1 MRAADLYS
9 RLTLDGLAPGSRRL
23 NAGPLTADIIT
34 SVVGT
39 PDQFLAKY
47 ESFQK
52 QYFQYLKEG
61 KLDPTKAGRV
71 NIDTLMA
78 GGKIDLSVLRSDLAD
93 QMKKAYADDVLN
105 IGSLFEK
112 IGLPEVS
119 LPSANLYRKAFRYQ
133 VDSELAAHPYL
144 DVLNRTIFNVDNLTS
159 GLSAF
164 NPGAANLMGY
174 NSLRQ
179 SQTPLSSLFEGK
191 TVYTFDVETTGVFS
205 GSQVRSMSIAQ
216 MKDGN
221 ISILDDFNLSY
232 ASRQLGGIE
241 IGSLNS
247 GSRTMSEFLMQT
259 EGGARMIPDSRGG
272 TEFLD
277 EASRFLNKLM
287 QADYVAGHNVYFD
300 IQALADTM
308 TQMPGFNGHTAAREA
323 LKNFNTRMQSENFVV
338 DTLEYSRAYLNADVN
353 RKMAEKFGSVGSM
366 VGTEAERLNAFKN
379 LMYSPEFLARVK
391 PGKSAATASVE
402 AIAMN
407 TNLLDLIE
415 KEALQGHEGAQ
426 SLFDKIY
433 KGTHMADT
441 DSELQSYVAKYISV
455 GYKDINDPFALRV
468 VDQEQRAGFSSLVRG
483 AQSKIFRSAAIT
495 PTTNI
500 ADVQH
505 ISRTVFNYVTNEG
518 LGRVSVMAT
527 PEDLISKG
535 IIDSADISGDLTRIN
550 NVEGVLDYDGAT
562 GKRIFKFAGQDVQVK
577 NTGAANRY
585 VGDILRGAADESLS
599 QEVSYTLN
607 TGAKRTLSKR
617 VNTHAQKIVDLGVNY
632 LQAHQIDEVKNIIDN
647 AATLRGAVDENS
659 MLRSIGQTYKLFGS
673 GMTVGDALKRD
684 ASGAAFEPG
693 LNNYTRATALA
704 AAQAAAG
711 IGSPYKYLDVNSR
724 VFSTIM
730 SEASSSHLQEA
741 SEFVLGKQASET
753 ITGADAIKMEREAKA
768 LRYSKNRGLLSEIG
782 VSHFR
787 GQSQF
792 RMIGESGDIALSRMF
807 VPLQV
812 MEAALGKETFQA
824 GQIGLS
830 LVQNQPGGR
839 LNAFWSM
846 KAGSSKDEYRN
857 VIKSIFDFIQND
869 KAELKNISKETER
882 EISESL
888 VKTRARISALRSNG
902 LSETEIIDALTERAM
917 ERGLGVG
924 YMGQRE
930 SAQAV
935 KAMQRRGMVTSTD
948 VMLGQV
954 ANIIDTYGDGNFLSV
969 GAFYEPEVAR
979 ANAEFA
985 ENMATAT
992 KELRDGKMGELS
1004 DTISGFSSRVQRT
1017 LKYRMRRSK
1026 IGLDPKGLMEKY
1038 LANKANIRNAA
1049 IGLAIAG
1056 IGYYSYR
1063 NYKEKEVYDET
1074 LEQQP
1079 IQSGST
1085 RMTRGES
1092 LSMQGQVAS
1101 FRRDPLVTAGVV
1113 GNLDR
1118 NKIGHYRM
1126 GNDKY
1131 NHLYSGV

>member
-1 MRAADLYS
+1 MKAADLYS
-9 RLTLDGLAPGSRRL
+9 RLTLDGLRSSKLSTTPI
-23 NAGPLTADIIT
+23 TADILT
-34 SVVGT
+34 SVIGT
-39 PDQFLAKY
+39 PDQFLGKY
-47 ESFQK
+47 ERFQN

-78 GGKIDLSVLRSDLAD
+78 GGKIDLSVLRSDIAD
-93 QMKKAYADDVLN
+93 QMKKAYIDDVLN
-105 IGSLFEK
+105 LGTLFEK

-133 VDSELAAHPYL
+133 VDTELAAHPYL
-144 DVLNRTIFNVDNLTS
+144 TVLNRTIFNVDNLTS

-164 NPGAANLMGY
+164 NPGVSNLMGY

-205 GSQVRSMSIAQ
+205 GSQVRSMAISQ

-221 ISILDDFNLSY
+221 ISVLDDYNLSY

-247 GSRTMSEFLMQT
+247 GSRSMSEFLMQT
-259 EGGARMIPDSRGG
+259 QGGTRMIPDSKGG

-277 EASRFLNKLM
+277 EFARFFNKLTE
-287 QADYVAGHNVYFD
+287 ADIVAGHNIYFD
-300 IQALADTM
+300 IQSSIDTA
-308 TQMPGFNGHTAAREA
+308 TQMPGYHGHTAAREA
-323 LKNFNTRMQSENFVV
+323 VANFNKKMQSGNFIV
-338 DTLEYSRAYLNADVN
+338 DTLEYSRAYLNADIN

-366 VGTEAERLNAFKN
+366 VGTDAERMNAFRN

-468 VDQEQRAGFSSLVRG
+468 VDQQQRAGFSSLVRG
-483 AQSKIFRSAAIT
+483 AQSKIFRSSAIT

-527 PEDLISKG
+527 PEDLVSKG
-535 IIDSADISGDLTRIN
+535 IIDSADISGDLTRLN
-550 NVEGVLDYDGAT
+550 NVEGVLDFDGAS
-562 GKRIFKFAGQDVQVK
+562 GKRVFKFAGQDIQVK
-577 NTGAANRY
+577 DTGAANRY
-585 VGDILRGAADESLS
+585 VGDILRNAADDSLS
-599 QEVSYTLN
+599 EEVSYTLN

-617 VNTHAQKIVDLGVNY
+617 VNRHAEKVVDLNVNY
-632 LQAHQIDEVKNIIDN
+632 LQANQIDEIKHIIDH
-647 AATLRGAVDENS
+647 ASTLRGAVDENS

-741 SEFVLGKQASET
+741 SDFVLGKQVSET
-753 ITGADAIKMEREAKA
+753 ISGADALRMEREAKA
-768 LRYSKNRGLLSEIG
+768 LRYAKNRGLLSEIG

-792 RMIGESGDIALSRMF
+792 RMIGESGDVALSRLF

-812 MEAALGKETFQA
+812 MESALGKETLQS
-824 GQIGLS
+824 GKIGLS
-830 LVQNQPGGR
+830 FVQNQIGGR
-839 LNAFWSM
+839 LNAFWKM

-857 VIKSIFDFIQND
+857 VIQSIFDFIQND
-869 KAELKNISKETER
+869 KSELKNISKETETQ
-882 EISESL
+882 ISQSL
-888 VKTRARISALRSNG
+888 AQTRARIGALKTTG
-902 LSETEIIDALTERAM
+902 LTDAQIVDSLTERAM
-917 ERGLGVG
+917 EGGLGIG
-924 YMGQRE
+924 YMGEKE
-930 SAQAV
+930 SARAL
-935 KAMQRRGMVTSTD
+935 KALQRKGMVAAND
-948 VMLGQV
+948 VMLGMQGDV
-954 ANIIDTYGDGNFLSV
+954 IDAHADGNFLSV
-969 GAFYEPEVAR
+969 GAMYEPETVR

-985 ENMATAT
+985 ESIAAGT
-992 KELRDGKMGELS
+992 KELRDGKLGELS

-1017 LKYRMRRSK
+1017 LKYRLKRSK

-1038 LANKANIRNAA
+1038 IANKGNIRNAA

-1056 IGYYSYR
+1056 VGYYSYKK
-1063 NYKEKEVYDET
+1063 YKEKEVYDET
-1074 LEQQP
+1074 IVQQP
-1079 IQSGST
+1079 IQTGST

-1092 LSMQGQVAS
+1092 LAMQGQLAS

-1118 NKIGHYRM
+1118 NKISHYRM